1 MNKKLLGYII
11 LIINICFGVFIQT
24 FSEDFFSKSEEQT
37 SLKGPLKR
45 VEGTQHSLW
54 APVSSFED
62 GSTYMIRSVS
72 NPNLYW
78 DLTGGYLTNGTEVQL
93 YTLNYS
99 HAQKFYFK
107 KQFEF
112 QGCETY
118 RLAPLFAY
126 DKVLRVNG
134 SSENAKVVIAS
145 ETYTDTH
152 LISDK
157 FWFFPTYNGSTQF
170 FISTAISGLN
180 MFLTASTIQSG
191 EKIIQKTG
199 PSSLTN
205 DYKWE
210 IVKTDYI
217 GLNVGNKVFINGT
230 QETRYVA
237 RVPYVG
243 EYVIETFQFG
253 NSPSLDTYL
262 RLNRDSDDTQV
273 AYDDNSGNNYN
284 AKIVYNFTTIEEYSI
299 FVRGNS
305 NYVTGYCYLVLR
317 PLKTI
322 YMTGVYDYRYQ
333 KIDRVSALNNAKNY
347 CRNLGYFPIVYGNKE
362 YYSFFYETDWENRYL
377 MDRDYYVFYGHGDC
391 EGTVAEY
398 YNGQN
403 EDPANSCDLPDLS
416 HAGFMA
422 WMICNGANDICS
434 DETGYAGMAYESVLA
449 GADSSLGFRGTI
461 YNITCDSFIPKLFES
476 LETNSLVNSILNAAQ
491 YAVESNQIWWIFY
504 GYSHCDILN
513 SILYKQGDTRGH
525 EYHIQLNRTLSENDF
540 VYDNGFI
547 RKKDIEYPN
556 IDFIKEKTSAL
567 VYQLSN
573 EWDET
578 LLFLGGPTNNPE
590 PIAMCADKTNGS
602 CVYTNLF
609 TGERIE
615 PNYFEFLMG
624 GHENETI
631 M

>member
-1 MNKKLLGYII
+1 MVFCLWISVPSMNNSTFVINNDSQE
-11 LIINICFGVFIQT
+11 LIEN
-24 FSEDFFSKSEEQT
+24 
-37 SLKGPLKR
+37 PYKR
-45 VEGTQHSLW
+45 VEGTQPSLW
-54 APVSSFED
+54 TPVSSFED

-107 KQFEF
+107 KQFDY
-112 QGCETY
+112 QGYETY

-126 DKVLRVNG
+126 EKVLRVNS
-134 SSENAKVVIAS
+134 SSENAKIVIAS

-152 LISDK
+152 LFSDK
-157 FWFFPTYNGSTQF
+157 MCFIPTYSGSTQF
-170 FISTAISGLN
+170 YISSALSGLGKK
-180 MFLTASTIQSG
+180 FTASTIQSG

-199 PSSLTN
+199 PSVLTN

-273 AYDDNSGNNYN
+273 AYDDNSGNDYN

-322 YMTGVYDYRYQ
+322 YMTGTYD
-333 KIDRVSALNNAKNY
+333 IDNRHVDDITCLNNSKQY
-347 CRNLGYFPIVYGNKE
+347 CRDLGYFCEVYGNLNHQTV
-362 YYSFFYETDWENRYL
+362 FNDTDWENTVK
-377 MDRDYYVFYGHGDC
+377 MDRDYYVFNGHGGNGGTDAVYFDGSVADWASYEDIPSLQNAGLVVWMAC
-391 EGTVAEY
+391 ESAHYTEIEDEQRYTCLA
-398 YNGQN
+398 N
-403 EDPANSCDLPDLS
+403 ECVR
-416 HAGFMA
+416 
-422 WMICNGANDICS
+422 NGAD
-434 DETGYAGMAYESVLA
+434 Y
-449 GADSSLGFRGTI
+449 SLGFEGDIWSETTN
-461 YNITCDSFIPKLFES
+461 YFVPKLFES
-476 LETNSLVNSILNAAQ
+476 LSSNSLVDSISLASQYAIQMNLTWYYFVNHQQDDIVNPVLISQNNYRGESIGVTLPSYDEIKNYYKNVDGFICKKADSIQDLSNIKEANSSFISFLNEEWDDVVLFATISNNATSAYAVCVDNDHLVTGYYDLLTHNSIQ
-491 YAVESNQIWWIFY
+491 S
-504 GYSHCDILN
+504 
-513 SILYKQGDTRGH
+513 
-525 EYHIQLNRTLSENDF
+525 F
-540 VYDNGFI
+540 VF
-547 RKKDIEYPN
+547 E
-556 IDFIKEKTSAL
+556 E
-567 VYQLSN
+567 
-573 EWDET
+573 
-578 LLFLGGPTNNPE
+578 
-590 PIAMCADKTNGS
+590 MM
-602 CVYTNLF
+602 
-609 TGERIE
+609 RIE
-615 PNYFEFLMG
+615 NFDS
-624 GHENETI
+624 NI
-631 M
+631 